1 MGYENPANVYDYDQ
15 KVKTSEWTVFV
26 RAENPSFRSSISQ
39 FIKSVDFQIP
49 KQTRP
54 VSVLAP
60 EPHNNN
66 VQEAKALYQIQT
78 KINRNKFKL
87 DADNKVIMIS
97 VTIWFNNRLSTK
109 QAPLRPFTFQMPL
122 NFGTVEKTQ
131 SFCIT
136 FDGLAIKKE
145 IKLEDWQANW
155 ITDNIKDLS
164 NKNDV
169 MGIKKSDHQA

>member
-1 MGYENPANVYDYDQ
+1 MRENVKDIFQINFEVGQYYMGYENPANVYDYDQ

-66 VQEAKALYQIQT
+66 V
-78 KINRNKFKL
+78 
-87 DADNKVIMIS
+87 
-97 VTIWFNNRLSTK
+97 
-109 QAPLRPFTFQMPL
+109 
-122 NFGTVEKTQ
+122 
-131 SFCIT
+131 
-136 FDGLAIKKE
+136 
-145 IKLEDWQANW
+145 
-155 ITDNIKDLS
+155 
-164 NKNDV
+164 
-169 MGIKKSDHQA
+169 